1 MRDYIRLSRDRNK
14 SWNRVDQ
21 FELRIDRTSAS
32 SRSTD
37 LAGKGLNVFGNL
49 GQFADLMK
57 TAAKAREMVEK
68 ATESIGHLRAEG
80 SSGGGSV
87 VAVASGKLELV
98 SIRLDPKL
106 LDEPDQELL
115 EELIV
120 SAVNQALTKAREA
133 SSEAI
138 SSAIGDLP
146 LPPGLMGA
154 LGGRS

>member
-1 MRDYIRLSRDRNK
+1 M
-14 SWNRVDQ
+14 
-21 FELRIDRTSAS
+21 
-32 SRSTD
+32 
-37 LAGKGLNVFGNL
+37 FGNL

-106 LDEPDQELL
+106 LEEPDQELL